1 MYNLSSLAGL
11 GRNSLSSTTELVGHD
26 ENPPRLQLK
35 VSGPNINALYD
46 LPDDSSMLIGRGAE
60 VDIDL
65 PATAVSRKHA
75 RLHLRAGQEP
85 VIEDLGSANKTQV
98 GGVVLRP
105 GERLTVK
112 PGQAIQIW
120 EYVLMLRT
128 PLAGSQAKDL
138 RSHSCNSTVQMV
150 MQTAEPGLVLHD
162 ERMKTLYRQAKEAAA
177 GNVTVLIQGETGSGK
192 DVLARAIHRFSPR
205 AARPFCTI
213 DLGALSENLIE
224 SELFGH
230 EKGAFTTAD
239 RRKMGLL
246 QTAPEGTIF
255 LNEIGELP
263 LRLQVKLLRVIED
276 RVLIPVGGTKPLKLD
291 VRFIAATNKDLAAEV
306 QAGRFRRDLFFRLR
320 GFPLVVPPL
329 RERRSEILVLARA
342 FADRFARELGRPT
355 PSLTPD
361 ACAAIEAHDWPGNVR
376 ELSQVMESAVIR
388 ASSGPIECDHLPDD
402 MNSPLTKAMTVD
414 IAPELQRKLT
424 PEEEAHRKQI
434 EVVLFNQCAGNQ
446 TRAAK
451 ILGVSRRTL
460 CTWLR
465 DYGISRPRD
474 GITMTDA
481 DSDSDL
487 DDLP

>member
-1 MYNLSSLAGL
+1 MYNLSSLAWL
-11 GRNSLSSTTELVGHD
+11 GMTTLSSTTELVGHD
-26 ENPPRLQLK
+26 DGPPRLQLK
-35 VSGPNINALYD
+35 VSGPNVNALYD
-46 LPDDSSMLIGRGAE
+46 LPEDSSMLIGRGAD

-65 PATAVSRKHA
+65 PATAVSRRHA

-85 VIEDLGSANKTQV
+85 TIEDMGSANKTRV
-98 GGVVLRP
+98 AGLVLRP
-105 GERLTVK
+105 GERVPLR

-120 EYVLMLRT
+120 EYVLMLRS
-128 PLAGSQAKDL
+128 PVVGSNARDL
-138 RSHSCNSTVQMV
+138 LPVSCNSTVQMV
-150 MQTAEPGLVLHD
+150 MQAAEPGLVLHD
-162 ERMKTLYRQAKEAAA
+162 ERMKTLYRHAREAAA

-205 AARPFCTI
+205 AARPFATI

-239 RRKMGLL
+239 RRKSGLL

-276 RVLIPVGGTKPLKLD
+276 RVLIPVGGTKPLRLD

-320 GFPLVVPPL
+320 GFALTVPPL
-329 RERRSEILVLARA
+329 RERRGEILVLAQA
-342 FADRFARELGRPT
+342 FAQRFASELGRPT
-355 PSLTPD
+355 PPLQPD
-361 ACAAIEAHDWPGNVR
+361 AAAALQAHDWPGNVR

-388 ASSGPIECDHLPDD
+388 AGTGSIGCAQLPEDLTPRWSESSSD
-402 MNSPLTKAMTVD
+402 MSAATERV
-414 IAPELQRKLT
+414 LT
-424 PEEEAHRKQI
+424 PEEEAHRRQI
-434 EVVLFNQCAGNQ
+434 EVVLFQQCAGNQ

-460 CTWLR
+460 CNWLR
-465 DYGISRPRD
+465 DYRISRPRD
-474 GITMTDA
+474 SSA
-481 DSDSDL
+481 SWDSPSESDGQE
-487 DDLP
+487 